1 MQYISNIDRIKKPNT
16 TEAAK
21 AYPTIDAKKLQAR
34 LMILQHAKREQMQY
48 LSQVKAERAQRATNN
63 TLVNAFMARY
73 NNIKQAA

>member
-1 MQYISNIDRIKKPNT
+1 MQYISKLNKVEKPIMN
-16 TEAAK
+16 EAAK
-21 AYPTIDAKKLQAR
+21 PKVIDAKKLQAR

-48 LSQVKAERAQRATNN
+48 LNQVKKERAERATNN

>member
-1 MQYISNIDRIKKPNT
+1 MQYISNIKKIEKST
-16 TEAAK
+16 RTEAAI
-21 AYPTIDAKKLQAR
+21 ANPIDTKKLQAR

-48 LSQVKAERAQRATNN
+48 LNQVKKERAERATNN

>member
-1 MQYISNIDRIKKPNT
+1 MQYISNIKKIEKLSK
-16 TEAAK
+16 TEAAI
-21 AYPTIDAKKLQAR
+21 ANPIDAKKLQAR

-48 LSQVKAERAQRATNN
+48 LNQVKKERAERATNN